1 MESIYVLIPISILL
15 VFFIG
20 YFFWWSSSRG
30 QFDDLKGP
38 GFRVVMDDDD
48 TYNLDDRKQERQTAA
63 DAQTAA
69 KTAEGENAQESP
81 SGKDSR
87 GVAPAEKPNA
97 APAPS
102 PAKSASNP
110 PKSDARKRQ

>member
-1 MESIYVLIPISILL
+1 MEIIYVLIPISILL

-48 TYNLDDRKQERQTAA
+48 TYNLDDKKQERQTAA

-69 KTAEGENAQESP
+69 KTAEGENAQEGP
-81 SGKDSR
+81 SE
-87 GVAPAEKPNA
+87 APAQDQAE
-97 APAPS
+97 
-102 PAKSASNP
+102 SASNP
-110 PKSDARKRQ
+110 PKSDAHKSQ